1 MSVLPDMSTCTLR
14 KKSAPFLPEETL
26 ICTGTIANSERMS
39 TEINENG
46 TAAKERDLMEQI
58 RDLKTL
64 TLFRIGFFGAPHGWG
79 EGQKS
84 PPP

>member
-14 KKSAPFLPEETL
+14 KKSVPFLPEETL
-26 ICTGTIANSERMS
+26 ICTGTIANSKRTS
-39 TEINENG
+39 TEINRNG
-46 TAAKERDLMEQI
+46 TAAKERDLVEQV

-64 TLFRIGFFGAPHGWG
+64 TLFRMGFSGAPHGWG
-79 EGQKS
+79 MGQKG